1 MKPLKSIVPL
11 IVAASISFT
20 AAAQQQQANPQNP
33 PAAAKQQ
40 TATGSR
46 QESSPKVAW
55 EKQYNVWK
63 PSVDKYM
70 KVAKENEDKYPDF
83 NKEVKSLDDMTTTY
97 KQKIERYDHATDQ
110 EKPKY
115 ADMMRTDAANI
126 NTQAAKV
133 KAMYD
138 KNWPQAAEKKEAPK
152 K

>member
-11 IVAASISFT
+11 IVAAAISFT
-20 AAAQQQQANPQNP
+20 AAAQQQTPQNP
-33 PAAAKQQ
+33 PAAAK

-63 PSVDKYM
+63 PSLDKYM
-70 KVAKENEDKYPDF
+70 KAAKENGDKYPDF
-83 NKEVKSLDDMTTTY
+83 KKEATSLDEMATTY

-110 EKPKY
+110 EKAKY
-115 ADMMRTDAANI
+115 ADMMKTDAANI